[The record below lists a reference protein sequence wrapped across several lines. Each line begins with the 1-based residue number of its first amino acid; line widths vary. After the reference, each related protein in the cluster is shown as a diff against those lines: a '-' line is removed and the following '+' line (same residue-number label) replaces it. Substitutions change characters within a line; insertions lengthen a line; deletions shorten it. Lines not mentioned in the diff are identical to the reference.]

1 MTIPTVLPTRPE
13 FRSQTRLSN
22 SLDLRQRKSVS
33 IKFKSNPKTLYEP
46 YPVPAVPVPC
56 VLNTKS
62 KEQNMKNIVALAVVA
77 AGLALTGCH
86 TVNGVG
92 KDVKSAGT
100 AVSDASGESGK
111 KK

>member
-1 MTIPTVLPTRPE
+1 
-13 FRSQTRLSN
+13 
-22 SLDLRQRKSVS
+22 
-33 IKFKSNPKTLYEP
+33 
-46 YPVPAVPVPC
+46 
-56 VLNTKS
+56 
-62 KEQNMKNIVALAVVA
+62 MKNVFALTLLA

-100 AVSDASGESGK
+100 AVSNASGESGK

>member
-1 MTIPTVLPTRPE
+1 
-13 FRSQTRLSN
+13 
-22 SLDLRQRKSVS
+22 
-33 IKFKSNPKTLYEP
+33 
-46 YPVPAVPVPC
+46 
-56 VLNTKS
+56 
-62 KEQNMKNIVALAVVA
+62 MKNIVALAVVA
-77 AGLALTGCH
+77 TDLALTGCH

>member
-1 MTIPTVLPTRPE
+1 MKQVFILTI
-13 FRSQTRLSN
+13 F
-22 SLDLRQRKSVS
+22 
-33 IKFKSNPKTLYEP
+33 
-46 YPVPAVPVPC
+46 
-56 VLNTKS
+56 
-62 KEQNMKNIVALAVVA
+62 A

-100 AVSDASGESGK
+100 AVSKASGESGK